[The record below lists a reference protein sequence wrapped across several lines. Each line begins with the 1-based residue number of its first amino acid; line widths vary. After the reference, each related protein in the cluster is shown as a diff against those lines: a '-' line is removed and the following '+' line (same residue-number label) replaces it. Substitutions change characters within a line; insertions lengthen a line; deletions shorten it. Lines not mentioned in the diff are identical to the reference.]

1 MSQFIIG
8 LRLDYLAEDGNRL
21 LHLPLQEKGVAEVIA
36 GERIG
41 RTNFQLA
48 AKFRGGSF
56 EIALTKVDES
66 NEIVGLG
73 KAGIELQGGMEL
85 GERAGIVF
93 LLRVRLAE
101 KQVHGGI
108 AGVLFEQAAEDFH
121 GRIGLMSA
129 NEGRTPGEKQ
139 SRIVRRG
146 FKEWTENFGGL

>member
-41 RTNFQLA
+41 RTNFQLG

-85 GERAGIVF
+85 GERA
-93 LLRVRLAE
+93 
-101 KQVHGGI
+101 GI

-146 FKEWTENFGGL
+146 FKEWTENFG